1 MTKHEF
7 LTAVRA
13 HAQGSG
19 YIPHELE
26 KMLEYYSE
34 MIDEAM
40 EDGATE
46 ADAVAGLGTWAEIVE
61 QINASCTTVFVPEDS
76 QKNSGTHT
84 QQNAQTNQTSDSPKR
99 GYVRLPVWAMV
110 LLILSAPLWVP
121 LIFSF
126 LLVLF
131 LAIVIAASLLVALVV
146 TTVALAVVGVVGIP
160 VSIVV
165 LFTVGGANFG
175 FTLATALICVGAAM
189 LLELLC
195 VTAWILFKAVLRG
208 IRGVFRWLFR

>member
-7 LTAVRA
+7 LAAVRA

-34 MIDEAM
+34 MIDEAI

-46 ADAVAGLGTWAEIVE
+46 EEAVAGLGTWAEIVE
-61 QINASCTTVFVPEDS
+61 QINASCTTVCVQENAEKTGGT
-76 QKNSGTHT
+76 QTHT
-84 QQNAQTNQTSDSPKR
+84 QTEAPADQKKR

-121 LIFSF
+121 LIFSV
-126 LLVLF
+126 LMALF
-131 LAIVIAASLLVALVV
+131 LVIVIGASLMAALVV

-160 VSIVV
+160 VAVVV
-165 LFTVGGANFG
+165 LFTVGGARFG
-175 FTLATALICVGAAM
+175 FTLATALICIGVAM
-189 LLELLC
+189 LLWLLC
-195 VTAWILFKAVLRG
+195 AVAWVLFKTVLRG
-208 IRGVFRWLFR
+208 IRGIFRWLFR